1 MILAIDK
8 NGGVFVFAST
18 QEAERHLEAIDVKQD
33 TFEFCDT
40 GGQRYLPTDTRQPR
54 ETRIGPFASVDIGAF
69 RLDGDG
75 DIDEGRAK
83 SFVGRA
89 SHLEHSLVPCITS
102 IETLRN
108 ELHKRG

>member
-1 MILAIDK
+1 MILAIDR
-8 NGGVFVFAST
+8 NGAIFVFASA

-33 TFEFCDT
+33 AFEFCDT
-40 GGQRYLPTDTRQPR
+40 CGQRYLPAYTRQPR

-69 RLDGDG
+69 RLDADG
-75 DIDEGRAK
+75 DIDVRLAE

-89 SHLEHSLVPCITS
+89 SHLEHSLVPSITS